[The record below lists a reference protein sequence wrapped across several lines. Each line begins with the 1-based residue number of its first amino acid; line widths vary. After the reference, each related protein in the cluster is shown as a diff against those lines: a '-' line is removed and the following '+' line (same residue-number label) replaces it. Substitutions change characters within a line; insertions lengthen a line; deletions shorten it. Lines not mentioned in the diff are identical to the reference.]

1 MFKKLH
7 SLGNA
12 FTAGCSSQKVELAPC
27 TRGSSGV
34 GVQTEFATGTVT
46 PLFKPALCTRGSS
59 GVGVQTEIA
68 TGTVTPLFKPAL
80 LQSDFFQILLHLQ
93 FDFLQLGFDF

>member
-46 PLFKPALCTRGSS
+46 PLFKPAL
-59 GVGVQTEIA
+59 
-68 TGTVTPLFKPAL
+68 